1 MTYRIELRMS
11 LNCDDSDEA
20 ELELDELA
28 DYIGGRLVDGSD
40 YERVIQA
47 MVEAI
52 VELHSADQVDTVH

>member
-1 MTYRIELRMS
+1 MAYRIELKMS

-20 ELELDELA
+20 ELELDEMA
-28 DYIGGRLVDGSD
+28 EYISGRLTDGSD

-52 VELHSADQVDTVH
+52 VELHSVDDGDTVH

>member
-1 MTYRIELRMS
+1 MAYRIELKMS

-28 DYIGGRLVDGSD
+28 DYIGGRLIDDSD
-40 YERVIQA
+40 YERVVQA

-52 VELHSADQVDTVH
+52 VELHSVDDGDTVH

>member
-1 MTYRIELRMS
+1 MAYRIELKMS

-20 ELELDELA
+20 ELELDEMA
-28 DYIGGRLVDGSD
+28 EYISGRLSDGSD

-52 VELHSADQVDTVH
+52 VELHSADDSDTVH

>member
-1 MTYRIELRMS
+1 MAYRIELRMS

-40 YERVIQA
+40 YERVVQA

-52 VELHSADQVDTVH
+52 VELHSADEGDTVH

>member
-1 MTYRIELRMS
+1 MAYRIELRMS

-52 VELHSADQVDTVH
+52 VELHSADQVDSVH

>member
-1 MTYRIELRMS
+1 MAYRIELRMS

-28 DYIGGRLVDGSD
+28 DYIGGRLTDGSD

-52 VELHSADQVDTVH
+52 VELHSSDGDNTVH

>member
-1 MTYRIELRMS
+1 MS

-28 DYIGGRLVDGSD
+28 DYIARRLTDGSD
-40 YERVIQA
+40 YERVVQA

-52 VELHSADQVDTVH
+52 VELHDDSSTVH

>member
-1 MTYRIELRMS
+1 MAYRIELKMS

-20 ELELDELA
+20 ELELDEMA
-28 DYIGGRLVDGSD
+28 EYISGRLSDGSV

-52 VELHSADQVDTVH
+52 VELHSADDGDTVH

>member
-1 MTYRIELRMS
+1 MAYRIELKMS

-28 DYIGGRLVDGSD
+28 EYIGGRLTDGSD
-40 YERVIQA
+40 YDRVIQA

-52 VELHSADQVDTVH
+52 VELHSVDDGDTVH

>member
-1 MTYRIELRMS
+1 MAYRIELKMS

-20 ELELDELA
+20 ELELDEMA
-28 DYIGGRLVDGSD
+28 EYISGRLSDGSD

-52 VELHSADQVDTVH
+52 VELHSADDGDTVH

>member
-1 MTYRIELRMS
+1 MAYRIELKMS

-28 DYIGGRLVDGSD
+28 DYIAKRLTDGSD

-52 VELHSADQVDTVH
+52 VELHDDSSTIH

>member
-1 MTYRIELRMS
+1 MAYRIELRMS

>member
-1 MTYRIELRMS
+1 MS

-40 YERVIQA
+40 YERVVQA

-52 VELHSADQVDTVH
+52 VELHSADEGDTVH

>member
-1 MTYRIELRMS
+1 MAYRIELKMS

-28 DYIGGRLVDGSD
+28 EYIGGRLTDGSD

-52 VELHSADQVDTVH
+52 VELHSADDGDTVH

>member
-1 MTYRIELRMS
+1 MAYRIELKMS

-20 ELELDELA
+20 ELELDEMA
-28 DYIGGRLVDGSD
+28 EYISGRLTDGSD

-52 VELHSADQVDTVH
+52 VELHSADDGDTVH

>member
-1 MTYRIELRMS
+1 MS

-28 DYIGGRLVDGSD
+28 DYIGGRLTDGSD

-52 VELHSADQVDTVH
+52 VELHSSDGDNTVH